1 MEPRDNYL
9 TQVRQAKKY
18 FLRYDPRELA
28 AKRGVRAEGD
38 YLYTRMLSREYR
50 ICLHDGAVHRLD
62 RDGWQN
68 TESHGEVM
76 TLLDLVCD
84 SKENRYVSGRWKQ
97 MTSFGLLFHQEMM
110 ETGRDPFLAQLE
122 ANPDA
127 FCRTCRALS
136 AQPMAGGD
144 ISYAIELFDGLCVWL
159 QYWQGDEE
167 FPSQLRWLW
176 DENALMYLKYETM
189 YFALNLLRQR
199 IRELIKEDSV

>member
-50 ICLHDGAVHRLD
+50 ICLH
-62 RDGWQN
+62 
-68 TESHGEVM
+68 
-76 TLLDLVCD
+76 LVGD
-84 SKENRYVSGRWKQ
+84 SKENRYISGRWKQ
-97 MTSFGLLFHQEMM
+97 MTAFGLLFHQEIM

-127 FCRTCRALS
+127 FCRACRALS

-159 QYWQGDEE
+159 QSWQGDEE
-167 FPSQLRWLW
+167 FPSQLR
-176 DENALMYLKYETM
+176 
-189 YFALNLLRQR
+189 
-199 IRELIKEDSV
+199 